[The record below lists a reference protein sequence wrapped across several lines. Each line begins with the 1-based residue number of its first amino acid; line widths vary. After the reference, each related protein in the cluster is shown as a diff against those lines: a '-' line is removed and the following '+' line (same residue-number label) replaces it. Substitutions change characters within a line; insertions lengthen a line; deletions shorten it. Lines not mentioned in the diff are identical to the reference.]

1 MVTIKLTGFEKSLK
15 NYGHLITVLFVCS
28 NDAHIKQ
35 SKVEVFKNESLIKME
50 K

>member
-1 MVTIKLTGFEKSLK
+1 MVTIKLTGFEKALK
-15 NYGHLITVLFVCS
+15 NYVLFVCS

-35 SKVEVFKNESLIKME
+35 SKVEVFKNESLTKME